1 MRVYVLEDEE
11 NIRNYILSI
20 LREIPD
26 IEVVGYTDQ
35 VKTAL
40 EEIPKLEPHLILADI
55 QLKDTIS
62 FRLFDTLDIEKY
74 KVIFITAFSHYSIQA
89 LNLGAIGYLLKPIA
103 DDELK
108 SAIQK
113 VIDKNEAY
121 LVQQSQL
128 QLANSYIEKPKEVNR
143 IVLKN
148 RDYLQIILCDDI
160 VYCEGDKGYT
170 TFFLNN
176 EPGVLVSKVLKE
188 YETLLSPAHFI
199 RCHQSYLV
207 NMNYV
212 TRYFKEG
219 YLQLK
224 TGVKIPVSARKKDD
238 VLKYLEQYL

>member
-20 LREIPD
+20 LKEIPE
-26 IEVVGYTDQ
+26 IVVVGYADQ

-108 SAIQK
+108 AAIQK
-113 VIDKNEAY
+113 VIEKNEAY
-121 LVQQSQL
+121 LIQQSQF

-148 RDYLQIILCDDI
+148 RDYLQIVLCDDI

-188 YETLLSPAHFI
+188 YEALLSPAHFI

-224 TGVKIPVSARKKDD
+224 TGVKIPVSTRKKDD

>member
-20 LREIPD
+20 LKEIPE
-26 IEVVGYTDQ
+26 IVVVGYADQ
-35 VKTAL
+35 VQTAL
-40 EEIPKLEPHLILADI
+40 VEIPKLEPHLILADI
-55 QLKDTIS
+55 RLKDTIS

-108 SAIQK
+108 AAIQK
-113 VIDKNEAY
+113 VIAKNEAY
-121 LVQQSQL
+121 LVHQSQL
-128 QLANSYIEKPKEVNR
+128 QLANSYIEKPKAFEKL
-143 IVLKN
+143 VLKN
-148 RDYLQIILCDDI
+148 RDYLQIIRCDDI

-188 YETLLSPAHFI
+188 YEALLSAANFI

-219 YLQLK
+219 YLQLR
-224 TGVKIPVSARKKDD
+224 TGVKIPVSTRKKDD
-238 VLKYLEQYL
+238 VLRYLEQLL

>member
-20 LREIPD
+20 LKEIPE
-26 IEVVGYTDQ
+26 IVVVGYADQ
-35 VKTAL
+35 VQTAL
-40 EEIPKLEPHLILADI
+40 VEIPKLEPHLILADI
-55 QLKDTIS
+55 RLKDTIS

-108 SAIQK
+108 AAIQK
-113 VIDKNEAY
+113 VIAKNEAY
-121 LVQQSQL
+121 LVHQSQL
-128 QLANSYIEKPKEVNR
+128 QLANSYIEKPKEVEKL
-143 IVLKN
+143 VLKN
-148 RDYLQIILCDDI
+148 RDYLQIIRCDDI

-188 YETLLSPAHFI
+188 YETLLSTANFI

-219 YLQLK
+219 YLQLI
-224 TGVKIPVSARKKDD
+224 TGVKIPVSTRKKDD
-238 VLKYLEQYL
+238 VLRYLEQLL